1 MEHSMIT
8 LPLFEAGYAILLAT
22 SIAMSRGFGLMTI
35 SPIFVRLGIT
45 GPIRSGVALAI
56 SIPVI
61 PEVMRTLASRPP
73 MTIPW
78 LGAMMLKEFVIGF
91 AIGFLFS
98 IPFWAAEIAGD
109 LIDLQRGSTS
119 AQLVD
124 PQSVTETSI
133 TGTFFALAIIVLFF
147 SSGGFLV
154 LLDSF
159 YNSYRIW
166 PVTDFVPVLTG
177 ATLPLFI
184 GTVNGM
190 MQMALVQIGPIVLAL
205 LIADLML
212 AFLSRMAP
220 QLHVFDLSMAVKNLI
235 FALLIALYAVFLIP
249 QMQTE
254 LGRLRQNVD
263 AFFDIKP
270 ANMK

>member
-1 MEHSMIT
+1 MIT
-8 LPLFEAGYAILLAT
+8 LPLIEAGYAVLLAT
-22 SIAMSRGFGLMTI
+22 SVAMARGLGLMTI
-35 SPIFVRLGIT
+35 SPIFVRLGIA

-56 SIPVI
+56 CLPVI
-61 PEVMRTLASRPP
+61 PEVMRLLASRPP

-78 LGAMMLKEFVIGF
+78 MGAMLIKEFMIGF
-91 AIGFLFS
+91 SIGFLFS
-98 IPFWAAEIAGD
+98 VPFWAAEIAGD

-124 PQSVTETSI
+124 PQSTTETSI

-147 SSGGFLV
+147 TSGGFLV

-166 PVTDFVPVLTG
+166 PVTDFAPVFSS

-184 GTVNGM
+184 GAVNGM

-205 LIADLML
+205 LIADLMM
-212 AFLSRMAP
+212 AFVSRMAP
-220 QLHVFDLSMAVKNLI
+220 QLHVFDLSMAIKNLI

-249 QMQTE
+249 QMHAE

-263 AFFDIKP
+263 AFFEIKP
-270 ANMK
+270 DQAR